1 MKVHIDTVWY
11 ATTAVVA
18 LSIGYQM
25 KSLYAFQQE
34 ARQHGIQVNEVGD
47 LKIMLASLI
56 GIGVYRKAATMYL
69 WPRVSAR
76 LAQVEPAA
84 IELKYEKNV
93 RAIVSF
99 IWYCFATLLGLFLFS
114 GHKLLPTPFLGGC
127 ACEHI
132 IGGWPH
138 YKTDSATRYFY
149 MLMLGHHTYSLL
161 ELAVN
166 ALSRPDTAEM
176 ALHHIVTVS
185 LMLFSYYQNHIP
197 SGITL
202 LVAHNVGDISIN
214 LAKFSRDL
222 KLFKSA
228 VIEALIYLTL
238 LLSWSVPRVVLIS
251 YCVVPTVF
259 SYLYLDGGPEDPTM
273 RLFL

>member
-1 MKVHIDTVWY
+1 MKVNIDTVWY
-11 ATTAVVA
+11 ATTVIVA
-18 LSIGYQM
+18 LCIGYQM
-25 KSLYAFQQE
+25 KSIYAFQLE
-34 ARQHGIQVNEVGD
+34 ARQHGIEVNGIGD
-47 LKIMLASLI
+47 LKIMLVSLLS
-56 GIGVYRKAATMYL
+56 IGVYRKVAGAYM
-69 WPRVSAR
+69 WPQVSAR
-76 LAQVEPAA
+76 LVKVEPAA
-84 IELKYEKNV
+84 IALKYEKNV

-99 IWYCFATLLGLFLFS
+99 FWYCFASLLGLFLFA
-114 GHKLLPTPFLGGC
+114 GHDLLPAPFLGGC
-127 ACEHI
+127 ACEQI

-138 YKTDSATRYFY
+138 YKTDSATRYYY

-161 ELAVN
+161 ELLLN

-228 VIEALIYLTL
+228 VVEALIYTTL

-251 YCVVPTVF
+251 YCVLPTVF
-259 SYLYLDGGPEDPTM
+259 RYLYLDGAPEDLTL
-273 RLFL
+273 RLF